1 MVNQIPF
8 RTSKSETT
16 GAGAFQRDQA
26 HPSLRPFFAAS
37 LFSHT
42 YKSLSPH
49 TRSYRFSS
57 SSLSCAYKSLNAQ
70 TLCFHIYANPRGV
83 TQRIRQHRSGTLS
96 SLPQIHFFH
105 TVAASCGLLALF
117 FAFVSFIFNH
127 LQPLVP
133 KTGGGVGGAGRASV
147 RPFQITYSG
156 VKTLEREQGI
166 TR

>member
-8 RTSKSETT
+8 RTSKSETS
-16 GAGAFQRDQA
+16 GAGPATPN
-26 HPSLRPFFAAS
+26 HPSPPSLLPLRFHTLTNPSMRKPFVFTS
-37 LFSHT
+37 MQT
-42 YKSLSPH
+42 PGVSPKEFDSIARV
-49 TRSYRFSS
+49 RSV
-57 SSLSCAYKSLNAQ
+57 A
-70 TLCFHIYANPRGV
+70 
-83 TQRIRQHRSGTLS
+83 
-96 SLPQIHFFH
+96 LPQIHSFH
-105 TVAASCGLLALF
+105 AVAASCGLLALF

>member
-96 SLPQIHFFH
+96 VSPANPFLSYCCSLLRPLGSLFRLRVLYFQPL
-105 TVAASCGLLALF
+105 AASCAKNRGWGRGGQDAHPSGLF
-117 FAFVSFIFNH
+117 
-127 LQPLVP
+127 
-133 KTGGGVGGAGRASV
+133 K
-147 RPFQITYSG
+147 
-156 VKTLEREQGI
+156 
-166 TR
+166 

>member
-8 RTSKSETT
+8 RTSKSETS
-16 GAGAFQRDQA
+16 GAGPATPN
-26 HPSLRPFFAAS
+26 PSFAPFFAAS
-37 LFSHT
+37 SFSHT
-42 YKSLSPH
+42 YKSLFP
-49 TRSYRFSS
+49 
-57 SSLSCAYKSLNAQ
+57 AYPSISIFIFLIIMRLQ
-70 TLCFHIYANPRGV
+70 IPQCANPLFSHLCKTPGV
-83 TQRIRQHRSGTLS
+83 SPKEFDSIARVRSA

-147 RPFQITYSG
+147 RPFQITYSS
-156 VKTLEREQGI
+156 VKTLEREHGI

>member
-1 MVNQIPF
+1 MQTPGV
-8 RTSKSETT
+8 
-16 GAGAFQRDQA
+16 
-26 HPSLRPFFAAS
+26 
-37 LFSHT
+37 
-42 YKSLSPH
+42 SPKEFDSIARV
-49 TRSYRFSS
+49 RS
-57 SSLSCAYKSLNAQ
+57 A
-70 TLCFHIYANPRGV
+70 
-83 TQRIRQHRSGTLS
+83 

-133 KTGGGVGGAGRASV
+133 KTGGGVGGAGRTSV